1 MNALLKN
8 IFTASYARSTNK
20 EIILW
25 WESRRIFYNLIMLI
39 AGSFTVLLALIL
51 NEIVFI
57 DLVNVIPPILI
68 FALCANLFYTLGWII
83 EIVCCKLIPEKKL
96 LQNAG
101 TILFIGGIII
111 SVLFTFAIDIALLV
125 SFFFGN

>member
-1 MNALLKN
+1 MNALLKS

-20 EIILW
+20 EIIIW
-25 WESRRIFYNLIMLI
+25 WERRRAFYNLVVLI
-39 AGSFTVLLALIL
+39 AGSFTVLFALVL
-51 NEIVFI
+51 NEIAFA

-83 EIVCCKLIPEKKL
+83 EIVCYKLISEKKL
-96 LQNAG
+96 MQNAG
-101 TILFIGGIII
+101 TILFTGGVVI